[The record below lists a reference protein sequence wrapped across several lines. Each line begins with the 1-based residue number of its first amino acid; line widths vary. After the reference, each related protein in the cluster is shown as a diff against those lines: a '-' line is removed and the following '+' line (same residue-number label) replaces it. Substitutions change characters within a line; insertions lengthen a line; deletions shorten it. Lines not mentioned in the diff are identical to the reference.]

1 MQHGSCCYDV
11 DDSEICPLY
20 KRIPL
25 FLFGTPI
32 ALVFM
37 TILMTFITI
46 GILLGMVVI
55 SWEFLLTGSQSQY
68 KF

>member
-1 MQHGSCCYDV
+1 MRHGSCCYDI

-20 KRIPL
+20 KRIPM

-37 TILMTFITI
+37 TILMVLITI

-55 SWEFLLTGSQSQY
+55 SLEFLFTGLQN
-68 KF
+68 